1 MDQQASTRRELI
13 RQLLRTERVGTQEEL
28 AALLA
33 RKGVLATQAT
43 LSRDLARLR
52 ARRVTLP
59 EGGSI
64 YELEDQPAP
73 AATGTDALGELR
85 ALVSGVEHNGS
96 LVVVFTRPGA
106 ASAVAMA
113 IDRARMPEV
122 LATIAG
128 DDTIFVAPARKV
140 SAQALLKHL
149 QDLWSRKKTGTH

>member
-1 MDQQASTRRELI
+1 MDQQAATRRDLI

-33 RKGVLATQAT
+33 RKGVLVTQAT

-59 EGGSI
+59 EGGSV
-64 YELEDQPAP
+64 YELEDRPAP
-73 AATGTDALGELR
+73 AAHATDALGELR
-85 ALVSGVEHNGS
+85 TLVSGVEHNGS

-149 QDLWSRKKTGTH
+149 QSLWSQKKTGTH